1 MGIRG
6 IGDGVGV
13 FIGVV
18 DEVVIFVAFAF
29 ADVVDEFL
37 GLGSQADHCWKIGI
51 GRVFEVFEEEVVS
64 RQFAFV
70 GEEWTQG
77 MAVVVIGYTQA
88 GYVRDG
94 CRDVEADY
102 VGVCYATGV
111 GYEVGISHEIGH
123 ADGWVIHPAF
133 VAEAKFAV
141 EVAVVAGVY
150 DECVIGLSNGINFVE
165 YPAQG
170 IIDAAHGAYVVA
182 HKGVVTFVVFEVV
195 RAFAKGSGFAVARC
209 AQGVGFGQFV
219 VGIGMGMTR
228 WWGEGAMRGFVPQ
241 ADCPGAVVVFV
252 EKLFDVIGEEVGVVS
267 LMFDFLTVD
276 DKDGVF
282 VVPLTAETDPAF
294 KAGFGIAAGQVN
306 AFGSVVYFSKEARA
320 ISRFL

>member
-1 MGIRG
+1 
-6 IGDGVGV
+6 
-13 FIGVV
+13 
-18 DEVVIFVAFAF
+18 
-29 ADVVDEFL
+29 
-37 GLGSQADHCWKIGI
+37 
-51 GRVFEVFEEEVVS
+51 
-64 RQFAFV
+64 
-70 GEEWTQG
+70 
-77 MAVVVIGYTQA
+77 MAVVVIGYTEA
-88 GYVRDG
+88 GYVHDG

-102 VGVCYATGV
+102 VGVFYATGV
-111 GYEVGISHEIGH
+111 GDEVGISHEIGH

-150 DECVIGLSNGINFVE
+150 DERVVGLSNGINFVE

-170 IIDAAHGAYVVA
+170 IIYAAHGAYVVA
-182 HKGVVTFVVFEVV
+182 HEGVVAFVVFEVV
-195 RAFAKGSGFAVARC
+195 RTFSESSGFAIARR

-228 WWGEGAMRGFVPQ
+228 WRGEGAVRGFVPQ

-252 EKLFDVIGEEVGVVS
+252 EKLFDVIGEEIGVVS
-267 LMFDFLTVD
+267 LVFDFFTVD

-282 VVPLTAETDPAF
+282 VVSLTTETDPAF